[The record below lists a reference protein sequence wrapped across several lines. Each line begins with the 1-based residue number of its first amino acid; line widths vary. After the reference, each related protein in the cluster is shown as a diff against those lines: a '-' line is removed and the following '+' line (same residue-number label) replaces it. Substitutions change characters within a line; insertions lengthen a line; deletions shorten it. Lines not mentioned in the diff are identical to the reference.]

1 MSLAPAKVQSLYSS
15 VMSIQNHTY
24 SIVSTAR
31 TIGASSPDATSECDD
46 THNKIASSKLQ
57 VILQHGSFVA
67 EDVGPDSEVIPDSSP
82 RVHPEPACV
91 VGSQIS
97 GTTKSDDDEPWR
109 PKDIILPEVT
119 ISAFTETDQEE
130 SSIAVPLQR
139 ALVTVS
145 LTLDVASKKGL
156 SERLPPAQHW
166 DFKVRFTSLSDNPF
180 LLATSRVRETVTS
193 LTPCAVL
200 GIQGLLDL
208 FNTTLRTSHSLDTPS
223 LSPLLEDC
231 IANSYDF
238 GMAYSRLRRIWYT
251 RDWSTIRAEVCRWEE
266 EDQEMRRKAVVGNQ
280 IVNPNLA
287 PRRVW
292 DLWSNRVV
300 PLWSTG
306 IPITTVTAERWNLML
321 RPISH
326 AWMDEE
332 DRADVSTPING
343 YEWPVLIPKDANLN
357 LIRIEMLNLGAE
369 YAWLDVLCLRQK
381 GGPREDV
388 RVEEWK
394 LDVPT
399 IGRVYRMSSVAC
411 YLSGLGLPLT
421 LKEGDLDSDR
431 SWFRHAWTLQELGW
445 PRLRVI
451 AGDTPQGPMHARHKD
466 GKYET
471 ELLTRFHELLR
482 FIDHGTLRHEVFV
495 ALEGMQKR
503 VSTNPVDKV
512 AGLAFCLFSD
522 VIPAYYESQSLEKAW
537 TALLNSM
544 KAGSRGVLFLWCPE
558 PGNAGTKWRPSWDQI
573 MVNPLP
579 DGIYTLDDV
588 DRDEKTNEYSCNM
601 ACIEKGLVRGLAVGG
616 GDRHGELIVKEKGGM
631 DSHRFKIT
639 ATHKYPILEDTYT
652 LILAY
657 YLHGIFP
664 SRYYCYYVI
673 GRSLPEKR
681 FEKVSVL
688 QILDEGEVGRLRDLH
703 NDIATW
709 RRYILV

>member
-1 MSLAPAKVQSLYSS
+1 
-15 VMSIQNHTY
+15 MSIQNHTY
-24 SIVSTAR
+24 SVISTAR
-31 TIGASSPDATSECDD
+31 TIGASSVLADATSGCDG
-46 THNKIASSKLQ
+46 THITITSSKLQ
-57 VILQHGSFVA
+57 EVILQHGSFVA
-67 EDVGPDSEVIPDSSP
+67 EDVGPDSEVTPDSSP
-82 RVHPEPACV
+82 RAHPEPACI
-91 VGSQIS
+91 VGSHTS
-97 GTTKSDDDEPWR
+97 GTSKSDDDEPWR

-119 ISAFTETDQEE
+119 ISAFTETGQEE
-130 SSIAVPLQR
+130 SLIAVPLQR
-139 ALVTVS
+139 AYTGRKPVITS
-145 LTLDVASKKGL
+145 GL
-156 SERLPPAQHW
+156 A
-166 DFKVRFTSLSDNPF
+166 D
-180 LLATSRVRETVTS
+180 
-193 LTPCAVL
+193 TPCATL
-200 GIQGLLDL
+200 GVRRLLDL
-208 FNTTLRTSHSLDTPS
+208 FNTTLGTSHSLDTPS

-231 IANSYDF
+231 IANSYGF
-238 GMAYSRLRRIWYT
+238 GTAYSRLRRIWYT

-266 EDQEMRRKAVVGNQ
+266 EDQEMRRKALVGNQ
-280 IVNPNLA
+280 IVNPNLS

-326 AWMDEE
+326 AWMDEK
-332 DRADVSTPING
+332 DRADVSMPING
-343 YEWPVLIPKDANLN
+343 YEWSVTIPKDANLN

-421 LKEGDLDSDR
+421 LKEGELDSDR
-431 SWFRHAWTLQELGW
+431 SWFRRAWTLQELGW
-445 PRLRVI
+445 TRLRVI

-471 ELLTRFHELLR
+471 ELLTRFHKLLR
-482 FIDHGTLRHEVFV
+482 FLDHGTLRHEVFV

-503 VSTNPVDKV
+503 MSTNPVDKV
-512 AGLAFCLFSD
+512 AGLAFRLFSD
-522 VIPAYYESQSLEKAW
+522 VISAYYESQSLEKAW

-573 MVNPLP
+573 MANPLP

-601 ACIEKGLVRGLAVGG
+601 AGIEKGLVRGLAVGG

-639 ATHKYPILEDTYT
+639 ATHEYPIPYT

-664 SRYYCYYVI
+664 SRYYCYCVI

-709 RRYILV
+709 CRYILV

>member
-1 MSLAPAKVQSLYSS
+1 MYS
-15 VMSIQNHTY
+15 Q
-24 SIVSTAR
+24 
-31 TIGASSPDATSECDD
+31 
-46 THNKIASSKLQ
+46 
-57 VILQHGSFVA
+57 
-67 EDVGPDSEVIPDSSP
+67 
-82 RVHPEPACV
+82 
-91 VGSQIS
+91 
-97 GTTKSDDDEPWR
+97 
-109 PKDIILPEVT
+109 DIILPEVT
-119 ISAFTETDQEE
+119 ISAFTETGQEE

-139 ALVTVS
+139 AYTGRKPVI
-145 LTLDVASKKGL
+145 
-156 SERLPPAQHW
+156 
-166 DFKVRFTSLSDNPF
+166 
-180 LLATSRVRETVTS
+180 TSR
-193 LTPCAVL
+193 LADTPCAIL

-208 FNTTLRTSHSLDTPS
+208 FNTTLGTSHSLDTPF

-238 GMAYSRLRRIWYT
+238 GTAYSRLRRIWYT

-266 EDQEMRRKAVVGNQ
+266 EDQEMRRKALVGNQ

-306 IPITTVTAERWNLML
+306 IPITTVTAERWNSML

-326 AWMDEE
+326 AWMDEK

-431 SWFRHAWTLQELGW
+431 SWFRRAWTLQELGW

-466 GKYET
+466 GKHET

-482 FIDHGTLRHEVFV
+482 FLDHGTLRHEVFV

-512 AGLAFCLFSD
+512 AGLAFRLFSD
-522 VIPAYYESQSLEKAW
+522 VIPAYYETQSLEKAW

-558 PGNAGTKWRPSWDQI
+558 PGNAGAKWRPSWDQI
-573 MVNPLP
+573 V
-579 DGIYTLDDV
+579 T
-588 DRDEKTNEYSCNM
+588 
-601 ACIEKGLVRGLAVGG
+601 
-616 GDRHGELIVKEKGGM
+616 
-631 DSHRFKIT
+631 
-639 ATHKYPILEDTYT
+639 
-652 LILAY
+652 
-657 YLHGIFP
+657 IFP
-664 SRYYCYYVI
+664 FSLSYLSSAYLIISYLRRSSLIYRIPDRGRVIAYVI
-673 GRSLPEKR
+673 DTTLTNDYRTFTTARDIRSPSTTSITSDER
-681 FEKVSVL
+681 FPC
-688 QILDEGEVGRLRDLH
+688 GNHGH
-703 NDIATW
+703 
-709 RRYILV
+709 